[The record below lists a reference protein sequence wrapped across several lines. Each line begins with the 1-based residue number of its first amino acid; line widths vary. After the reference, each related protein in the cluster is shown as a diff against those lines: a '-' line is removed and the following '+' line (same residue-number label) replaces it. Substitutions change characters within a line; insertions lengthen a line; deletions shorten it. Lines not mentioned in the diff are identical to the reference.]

1 MTSGTSF
8 QLRFNVWGR
17 ALSAEP
23 IRALCRPIGR
33 ADTGSLS
40 PYRQSRYGLFVAL
53 SAEPIRAPSGAIAV
67 GNTHRFFDRSQPPD
81 EYRDE
86 IVQRRVADGLSPMRS
101 ERALVVASIVYF

>member
-17 ALSAEP
+17 
-23 IRALCRPIGR
+23 
-33 ADTGSLS
+33 
-40 PYRQSRYGLFVAL
+40 AL

>member
-40 PYRQSRYGLFVAL
+40 PYRQSRYGLLAVLLPLA
-53 SAEPIRAPSGAIAV
+53 IRTA
-67 GNTHRFFDRSQPPD
+67 FFDRSQPPD
-81 EYRDE
+81 EHRDE

-101 ERALVVASIVYF
+101 ERALVVAPIVYF